1 MAVPSS
7 NILSQALTA
16 IRCEVI
22 QYFAA
27 ASRTVNDVGEW
38 LTTYNIPLTVYGSFQ
53 PVPKRLYE
61 ELGLDLAKSYYVFYS
76 LQRIIDIKRD
86 VSNDQLLYMGERFQ
100 CESNTGWYREDGW
113 DAVLCCKL
121 DVPILAT
128 NIFGFNTLP
137 QENNYTNFGNGNFY
151 VG

>member
-1 MAVPSS
+1 
-7 NILSQALTA
+7 
-16 IRCEVI
+16 
-22 QYFAA
+22 
-27 ASRTVNDVGEW
+27 VGEW

>member
-16 IRCEVI
+16 LRCSII

-27 ASRTVNDVGEW
+27 NGRTTNDVGQW
-38 LTTYNIPLTVYGSFQ
+38 LTTYNQPLTVYGSFQ

-61 ELGLDLAKSYYVFYS
+61 QYGLDFAKSYYIFYS
-76 LQRIIDIKRD
+76 LERVIDIKRD
-86 VSNDQLLYMGERFQ
+86 VSNDQILYEGERFQ
-100 CESNTGWYREDGW
+100 CESNTGWFRADSW

-121 DVPILAT
+121 DVPILAM
-128 NIFGFNTLP
+128 NILGFNSTP
-137 QENNYTNFGNGNFY
+137 EENNYTNFSDGNFY